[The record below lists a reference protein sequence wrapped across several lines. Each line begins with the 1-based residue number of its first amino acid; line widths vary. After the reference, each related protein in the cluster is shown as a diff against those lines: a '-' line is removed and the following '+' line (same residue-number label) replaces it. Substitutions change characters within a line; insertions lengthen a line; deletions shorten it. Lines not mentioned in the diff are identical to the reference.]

1 MRAAFLLLL
10 VAALRLDAQVVERP
24 VAFDSA
30 GKVRSLTPSLVARFG
45 LRPPAWPVSADF
57 TQARLF
63 AVSTGGSVLVA
74 ERRTGEMER
83 YLLADDQVN
92 ALRAAVD
99 SAMSQ
104 SGALVG
110 EDRPDLISEPARGA
124 FLRNQMILA
133 AALYGP
139 LLASLTDDVKTGT
152 ALYLISVGG
161 SYFVLNNISKNT
173 AITRAQNDLATDGA
187 VRGAGTAVGLLRAFG
202 GPDVNDKAYSA
213 AALSGAIFGSLTGY
227 AYGRR
232 LTDSE
237 AQSAIKGS
245 TFAAATA
252 FGIAGASS
260 DLDGESAERFVA
272 GSMVASGIIGYLVG
286 PRYPRVAS
294 YTVTSGDVRLLPIG
308 ALLGALVGVTPFVD
322 QNNDRLAFGAAT
334 LGGWAGILAADRA
347 WARPFDHG
355 TSDVTQVWL
364 GTIAGALLGGGLIV
378 LTETDNAVPA
388 LAMVT
393 GGGLL
398 GAIAGHHLADPP
410 RAQPRRASLAPD
422 LRSRGGRL
430 AISLDPTALA
440 FSAARV
446 PGRHALISLRF

>member
-1 MRAAFLLLL
+1 MMRAAFLLLL
-10 VAALRLDAQVVERP
+10 VASLRLDAQIIERP
-24 VAFDSA
+24 AAFDSA
-30 GKVRSLTPSLVARFG
+30 GKVRSLTPSLVTRFG
-45 LRPPAWPVSADF
+45 LRPPVWPAATDF
-57 TQARLF
+57 AQARLF

-83 YLLADDQVN
+83 YPLTDDQVN
-92 ALRAAVD
+92 ALRAVVD

-110 EDRPDLISEPARGA
+110 EDRPDVISELARGA

-161 SYFVLNNISKNT
+161 SYFVLNNISKHT
-173 AITRAQNDLATDGA
+173 PITRAQNDLATDGA

-202 GPDVNDKAYSA
+202 GSDVRDKAYSA
-213 AALSGAIFGSLTGY
+213 AALSGAIAGSLGGY
-227 AYGRR
+227 VYGRR

-252 FGIAGASS
+252 LGVAGATG
-260 DLDGESAERFVA
+260 DLEGQSAERFLA
-272 GSMVASGIIGYLVG
+272 GSMVASGVIGYLLG
-286 PRYPRVAS
+286 PRYPRSAS
-294 YTVTSGDVRLLPIG
+294 YTVTSGDVRLLPVG

-322 QNNDRLAFGAAT
+322 QTDSRPAFAAAT
-334 LGGWAGILAADRA
+334 LGGWAGVLAAERA
-347 WARPFDHG
+347 WVRPFDHG

-364 GTIAGALLGGGLIV
+364 GTIAGALLGGAVIV
-378 LTETDNAVPA
+378 LTEPDNAMPA
-388 LAMVT
+388 VALVAS
-393 GGGLL
+393 GGVL

-410 RAQPRRASLAPD
+410 RAPARRTARAPGT
-422 LRSRGGRL
+422 REGKL
-430 AISLDPTALA
+430 AISVDPTALV

-446 PGRHALISLRF
+446 PGTHSLLSLRF